1 MDEKY
6 TAAAGTDEAVE
17 LPWLIFTLSGNA
29 YAVNSKYVNGI
40 EMKPGSVTPLP
51 EAPDIYCGLVERRG
65 EVYPLLNMRK
75 TFHFLT
81 VEDEIAQFKKMM
93 EQRKQDHINWIDT
106 LERCAS
112 TGDRF
117 TLATDPH
124 KCAFGMWY
132 DNFIK
137 DNHSAGFHIKKVE
150 EPHRLLHE
158 TAPEVLNAVE
168 RGDRDTAARLLK
180 KAREDYVPK
189 VLSVLSESENAF
201 RNTFRETVVVL
212 SDGEQMLGLLVDEVL
227 AVDKI
232 EPVTGSGNMNLLL
245 QSRFF
250 EGIARNDKIDLEILI
265 IDEDELLKLSDIDG
279 TDKESAD
286 N

>member
-1 MDEKY
+1 MNENLK
-6 TAAAGTDEAVE
+6 TPETEEAAD

-75 TFHFLT
+75 TFHFPT
-81 VEDEIAQFKKMM
+81 VDDETAAFRNLM
-93 EQRKQDHINWIDT
+93 EQRKQDHIRWIET
-106 LERCAS
+106 LEKCVE
-112 TGDRF
+112 TGEKF

-124 KCAFGMWY
+124 KCAFGIWY
-132 DNFIK
+132 DQFIQ
-137 DNHSAGFHIKKVE
+137 NSHSANFHIKKVE

-158 TAPEVLNAVE
+158 SAAAVMNAVGQGDKE
-168 RGDRDTAARLLK
+168 TALKILKKDRD
-180 KAREDYVPK
+180 EYVPK
-189 VLSVLSESENAF
+189 VLAVLDEAENAYKS
-201 RNTFRETVVVL
+201 TFRETVVVL

-232 EPVTGSGNMNLLL
+232 ESVQGSHSMNLLL
-245 QSRFF
+245 QSKFF
-250 EGIARNDKIDLEILI
+250 EGIARNDRIDLEILI
-265 IDEDELLKLSDIDG
+265 VDEDELLKLSDV
-279 TDKESAD
+279 D
-286 N
+286 NHA

>member
-6 TAAAGTDEAVE
+6 SAAGTEEAVE

-40 EMKPGSVTPLP
+40 EMRPDSVTPLP
-51 EAPDIYCGLVERRG
+51 EAPDIYCGLMKRRE

-75 TFHFLT
+75 VFHFLS
-81 VEDEIAQFKKMM
+81 VDEETTEFVKMM
-93 EQRKQDHINWIDT
+93 EQRKQDHIRWIDT
-106 LERCAS
+106 LEKCAE
-112 TGDRF
+112 TGDKF

-124 KCAFGMWY
+124 KCAFGIWY
-132 DNFIK
+132 DRFI
-137 DNHSAGFHIKKVE
+137 NENQSAGLHIKKVE

-158 TAPEVLNAVE
+158 SATAVLDALG
-168 RGDRDTAARLLK
+168 RGDNETASKLIK

-189 VLSVLSESENAF
+189 VLAVLDEAEKAF
-201 RNTFRETVVVL
+201 RSTFRETVVVL
-212 SDGEQMLGLLVDEVL
+212 SDGDQMLGLLVDEVL

-232 EPVTGSGNMNLLL
+232 ESVNGSASMNLLL
-245 QSRFF
+245 QSKFF

-265 IDEDELLKLSDIDG
+265 VDEEELLKLSDVDG
-279 TDKESAD
+279 APKKKLS
-286 N
+286 